1 MSFDCETLLDFAD
14 VDVADCRWVD
24 GTQLTASVSGSLGL
38 LPGGNVTMNAGV
50 VKSACDG
57 YRCECLTFANASS
70 TTAEPPEEPLI
81 PSAVLQGPEL
91 FSVCEAGGLKVTSD
105 QSTGGGGRAMT
116 YSWNA
121 TVPRGEAAA
130 ANATAVAAA
139 LDTLATAAARA
150 IETFEATSEEMAT
163 VSAAFSAVELAL
175 TLRISLGALR
185 NQTSLSSRCRPRLS
199 RTFRSAAHIGKS
211 S

>member
-1 MSFDCETLLDFAD
+1 MRNFAKFE
-14 VDVADCRWVD
+14 
-24 GTQLTASVSGSLGL
+24 GSYLGHFS
-38 LPGGNVTMNAGV
+38 GNVTLQKGV
-50 VKSACDG
+50 LKSACDG

-70 TTAEPPEEPLI
+70 TTAEPPDEPLI
-81 PSAVLQGPEL
+81 PAAVLQGPEL

-150 IETFEATSEEMAT
+150 VGTFETSAEEMAT
-163 VSAAFSAVELAL
+163 VSAAFSAVELEL
-175 TLRISLGALR
+175 TLENFLGGAD
-185 NQTSLSSRCRPRLS
+185 
-199 RTFRSAAHIGKS
+199 F
-211 S
+211 